1 MRLKEETVIFISVV
15 RWLVL
20 ASIAGA
26 IIGLAVAVFLKAL
39 TISSDFTRK
48 FDYFYLLAPVAF
60 FASAYIIDRL
70 APEAEGHG
78 TEKVIEAVHK
88 RAGRIKAM
96 VIPVKLVATIVTL
109 ALGGSAGK
117 EGPCAQIGGGFS
129 SLMAD
134 VLKFSDIDR
143 KKLVICG
150 ISGGFAAVFG
160 TPIAGALFG
169 IEVLFVGNMLYEVLL
184 PSFVAGI
191 VSYKVSS
198 AFGIT
203 YFRHPISFAPAMSE
217 QFLLKIVLAGII
229 FGFCSFLFV
238 ETMNLGHKISSRIRL
253 SKPIKALLGG
263 AAMIILTLIFSKQY
277 LGLGLD
283 SIESALNGKGP
294 VEWYTFF
301 VKAIF
306 TSITLNFGGSG
317 GIVTPIF
324 FSGATAGLAFSKVLG
339 VDPATLSAIGMV
351 SVLAGTANTP
361 IAASVMAVEMFGAPV
376 VPYAAIASVL
386 SFVIT
391 GHRSVYPSQ
400 VLAVKKSVFLE
411 VELGKEIE
419 DTRPPEYLQK
429 DGTLKGLISNIWAI
443 LSGRKTKE

>member
-1 MRLKEETVIFISVV
+1 MRLKEETVIFISAI

-20 ASIAGA
+20 ATIAGA

-39 TISSDFTRK
+39 TISADFAHK
-48 FDYFYLLAPVAF
+48 FEYFYLLAPAAF
-60 FASAYIIDRL
+60 FASAFIIEHL

-88 RAGRIKAM
+88 RAGRIKGM

-109 ALGGSAGK
+109 ALGGSVGK

-134 VLKFSDIDR
+134 LLRFSDIDR

-191 VSYKVSS
+191 ISYKVSS

-203 YFRHPISFAPAMSE
+203 YFRHTLSFAPVMSE
-217 QFLLKIVLAGII
+217 QLLLKVALAGII

-238 ETMNLGHKISSRIRL
+238 ETINVGHKISASIKL
-253 SKPIKALLGG
+253 SKPLKGLLGG
-263 AAMIILTLIFSKQY
+263 AAIIILTMIFSKQY

-283 SIESALNGKGP
+283 SIESALNGNGS

-324 FSGATAGLAFSKVLG
+324 FSGATAGLALSGVLG

-351 SVLAGTANTP
+351 SVLAGTTNAP

-400 VLAVKKSVFLE
+400 VLAIKKSVFLE

-419 DTRPPEYLQK
+419 DTRPPEYLQQ
-429 DGTLKGLISNIWAI
+429 DESIKGLLSNIWTI
-443 LSGRKTKE
+443 LSGKKTR